1 VGPYE
6 KGCRGQ
12 FPIKSQLHCLYN
24 NTNSPFLRLAP
35 LKMEL
40 VGLDPYMVI
49 YHDVISP
56 SEILE
61 LQSQAAPVLK
71 RATVFQHATGR
82 NAVVKTR
89 TSKVTWLPD
98 ILSPLTY
105 RLNKRISDMTG
116 FDLYGSEMLQMMNY
130 GLGGHYDKHY
140 DFFNSSEVSIDNH
153 HSTFSILNFYHII
166 FSKGYRFNKA
176 KRRSHCNR
184 SLLRKYSTNKSII
197 LFTVLIMIFIYII
210 LLIPNCVILIA
221 LGCGTRGRYGIP
233 QH

>member
-1 VGPYE
+1 MGPFE
-6 KGCRGQ
+6 RGCRGQ

-24 NTNSPFLRLAP
+24 STNSPFLRLAP

-40 VGLDPYMVI
+40 VGLDPYMVL

-61 LQSQAAPVLK
+61 LQSLAVPSLK

-82 NAVVKTR
+82 NSVVKTR

-98 ILSPLTY
+98 TFNELTA

-116 FDLYGSEMLQMMNY
+116 FDLYGSEMLQVMNY

-140 DFFNSSEVSIDNH
+140 DFFNSSTVSFKNQI
-153 HSTFSILNFYHII
+153 
-166 FSKGYRFNKA
+166 NKFQ
-176 KRRSHCNR
+176 
-184 SLLRKYSTNKSII
+184 L
-197 LFTVLIMIFIYII
+197 
-210 LLIPNCVILIA
+210 
-221 LGCGTRGRYGIP
+221 
-233 QH
+233 